1 MPVVINEF
9 EVVPE
14 SPQPAAPAPA
24 RPAEPAPLRAPD
36 VEAALAVIRSREAR
50 ARAH

>member
-14 SPQPAAPAPA
+14 SPQPQAAPPA
-24 RPAEPAPLRAPD
+24 AGTTPPPLRPPD
-36 VEAALAVIRSREAR
+36 VDAALAVIRAREAR
-50 ARAH
+50 VRAH